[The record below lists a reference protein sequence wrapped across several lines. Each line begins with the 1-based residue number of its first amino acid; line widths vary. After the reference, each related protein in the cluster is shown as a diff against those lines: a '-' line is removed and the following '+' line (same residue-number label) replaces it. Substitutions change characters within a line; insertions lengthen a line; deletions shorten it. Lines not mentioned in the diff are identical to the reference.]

1 MLTSIARLVSAH
13 PKRVLLA
20 TLTFAVLAA
29 VVGGPVA
36 GSMKGGSDNFE
47 DPASESVAARHTLER
62 AGGASSEPDV
72 IALVRPGPPV
82 RSATGEAKVRLL
94 ATRLGADPGIARIAS
109 FPSTGDPALISRD
122 GRATYLAVYFRG
134 SVDAKDKTAK
144 RLDARLGHEPGV
156 KLGGPRLAS
165 REVSQKVQS
174 DLVRAELLAFP
185 ILFLLSL
192 WVFRGLV
199 AAALPPL
206 LGGLAIVGTLL
217 GLQLA
222 SQFTDLSIFA
232 LNLVTGLG
240 LGLAID
246 YSLFIVSRYREEL
259 ERVGPGA
266 EALRRTMTTAGR
278 TVAFSSLTVIA
289 ALASLLVFPQRF
301 LYSMG
306 AAGVAVTV
314 LSAAVALVVLPAVL
328 ALLGPRIGGMI
339 VAFVAATLALV
350 ALPALLALLGPR
362 INALAPKRWA
372 RAGERDA
379 HLPHEGFWYRL
390 SRGVMRRPG
399 RVAVA
404 AAAVL
409 IVLGLPF
416 LRVSFTGFDAGVLP
430 KNASARQVS
439 DALDRDFPPHRGS
452 PITLAVEAPRS
463 AAPQVAALATE
474 VRRLPAAAAVTLPRP
489 LGASTWQVDVI
500 SRAAPLSSTSQHL
513 VNDIRDLRTPL
524 HVAVQGQTARF
535 IDQQHSLGQHLPLA
549 LVLLAATTL
558 FVLFAMTGSVVLP
571 VKALVMNLLTLSAAF
586 GILVFVFQDGRLE
599 SVLSYSSL
607 GGLDSTQP
615 ILLFVIA
622 FALSTDYA
630 VFLLTRIKEAR
641 DAGAGERESVA
652 IGLQRTGR
660 IVTAAAL
667 LFCVAIGAFATSE
680 IVFIKEL
687 GIGTALAVLI
697 DATIVRA
704 LLVPSLMALLGPWN
718 WWAPRPLRR
727 LHERMGLGE
736 SEPGRAGA

>member
-1 MLTSIARLVSAH
+1 MLTTIARLVSAR
-13 PKRVLLA
+13 PKRVLLG
-20 TLTFAVLAA
+20 TLLFAVLAG
-29 VVGGPVA
+29 VIGGPVA
-36 GSMKGGSDNFE
+36 GSMKAGSDNFE

-62 AGGASSEPDV
+62 AAGMSSEPDV
-72 IALVRPGPPV
+72 IALVRPGAPV
-82 RSATGEAKVRLL
+82 RSAPGEAKVRQE
-94 ATRLGADPGIARIAS
+94 AARIGADPGVARVAS

-122 GRATYLAVYFRG
+122 GRSTYLAVYFRG
-134 SVDAKDKTAK
+134 TNADAKDDTAK
-144 RLDARLGHEPGV
+144 RLDKRLGHDAGV

-165 REVSQKVQS
+165 HEVSQKVQS
-174 DLVRAELLAFP
+174 DLARAELLAFP

-192 WVFRGLV
+192 WVFRGLI

-206 LGGLAIVGTLL
+206 LGGLSIVGTLL
-217 GLQLA
+217 GLQIA

-259 ERVGPGA
+259 ENVGPGY
-266 EALRRTMTTAGR
+266 EALRRTMVTAGR
-278 TVAFSSLTVIA
+278 TVAFSSVTVIA

-306 AAGVAVTV
+306 
-314 LSAAVALVVLPAVL
+314 
-328 ALLGPRIGGMI
+328 IGGMI
-339 VAFVAATLALV
+339 VAAVAATLALV

-362 INALAPKRWA
+362 VNALSPKRWRLA
-372 RAGERDA
+372 AERDA
-379 HLPHEGFWYRL
+379 RLAHEGFWYRL

-399 RVAVA
+399 RVAIA

-416 LRVSFTGFDAGVLP
+416 LRVAFTGFDADVLP
-430 KNASARQVS
+430 KTATARQVS
-439 DALDRDFPPHRGS
+439 DALNRDFPPHRGS
-452 PITLAVEAPRS
+452 PITLALEAPRS
-463 AAPQVAALATE
+463 AAPQVAALANG
-474 VRRLPAAAAVTLPRP
+474 VRRLPGVAAVTQPRP
-489 LGASTWQVDVI
+489 LGAAIWQVDVI
-500 SRAAPLSSTSQHL
+500 SRADPLSSQSQRL
-513 VNDIRDLRTPL
+513 VEDVRARPTPL

-535 IDQQHSLGQHLPLA
+535 IDQQASLGQHLPLA
-549 LVLLAATTL
+549 LVLLATTTL
-558 FVLFAMTGSVVLP
+558 LVLFAMTGSVVLP
-571 VKALVMNLLTLSAAF
+571 VKALLMNLLTLSAAF
-586 GILVFVFQDGRLE
+586 GILVFVFQDGRFEGL
-599 SVLSYSSL
+599 LSYSSL

-641 DAGAGERESVA
+641 DGGAGERESVA

-687 GIGTALAVLI
+687 GVGTALAVLI

-704 LLVPSLMALLGPWN
+704 LLVPSLMALLGHWN

-727 LHERMGLGE
+727 LHDRFGL
-736 SEPGRAGA
+736 SETQAAGRAGA

>member
-1 MLTSIARLVSAH
+1 MLTAIARLVSAR
-13 PKRVLLA
+13 PRRVLVA
-20 TLTFAVLAA
+20 TLLFAVLAG

-47 DPASESVAARHTLER
+47 DPASESVAARQTLER
-62 AGGASSEPDV
+62 AAGASSEPDA
-72 IALVRPGPPV
+72 IALVRPGVPV
-82 RSATGEAKVRLL
+82 RSAAGEAKVREVAGRL
-94 ATRLGADPGIARIAS
+94 AGDPGVARVVS
-109 FPSTGDPALISRD
+109 FPSTGDPALVSRD
-122 GRATYLAVYFRG
+122 GRSTYVAAYFRG
-134 SVDAKDKTAK
+134 TSADAKDATAK
-144 RLDARLGHEPGV
+144 RLDARLGHAAGV
-156 KLGGPRLAS
+156 ALGGPRLAS
-165 REVSQKVQS
+165 HQVSQKVQS
-174 DLVRAELLAFP
+174 DLARAELLAFP

-192 WVFRGLV
+192 WVFRGLI

-217 GLQLA
+217 GLQVA

-259 ERVGPGA
+259 DRVGPGY
-266 EALRRTMTTAGR
+266 EALRRTMATAGR

-306 AAGVAVTV
+306 
-314 LSAAVALVVLPAVL
+314 
-328 ALLGPRIGGMI
+328 IGGMI

-350 ALPALLALLGPR
+350 ALPAFLALLGPR
-362 INALAPKRWA
+362 VNALSPRRWQ
-372 RAGERDA
+372 RAAERDA
-379 HLPHEGFWYRL
+379 RLAHEGFWYRL

-399 RVAVA
+399 RVAIA

-416 LRVSFTGFDAGVLP
+416 LRVAFTGFDANVLP
-430 KNASARQVS
+430 KSASARQVS

-452 PITLAVEAPRS
+452 PITLAVNAPRS
-463 AAPQVAALATE
+463 GDPRVAALTTE
-474 VRRLPAAAAVTLPRP
+474 LRRLPGVAAVAPARAVGP
-489 LGASTWQVDVI
+489 ATWQVDVI
-500 SRAAPLSSTSQHL
+500 SRSGPLSTPSQRL
-513 VNDIRDLRTPL
+513 VDDVRGLRTSL

-535 IDQQHSLGQHLPLA
+535 VDQQASLGAHLPLA
-549 LVLLAATTL
+549 LILLAATTVL
-558 FVLFAMTGSVVLP
+558 VLFAMTGSVVLP
-571 VKALVMNLLTLSAAF
+571 VKALLMNLLTLSAAF

-599 SVLSYSSL
+599 GLLSYSSV

-615 ILLFVIA
+615 ILLFVLA

-704 LLVPSLMALLGPWN
+704 LLVPSLMALLGHWN

-727 LHERMGLGE
+727 LHERFGL
-736 SEPGRAGA
+736 SETGAAGRAGA

>member
-1 MLTSIARLVSAH
+1 MLASIARLVSAR

-20 TLTFAVLAA
+20 TLLFAVFAG
-29 VVGGPVA
+29 VVGGSVA
-36 GSMKGGSDNFE
+36 GGLKAGSDNFE

-62 AGGASSEPDV
+62 AAGMSSEPDAL
-72 IALVRPGPPV
+72 ALVRPGALV
-82 RSATGEAKVRLL
+82 RSGAGEAAVRRT
-94 ATRLGADPGIARIAS
+94 AARLGADPGVARVAS
-109 FPSTGDPALISRD
+109 FLSTRDPALISRD

-134 SVDAKDKTAK
+134 SSADAKDNTAR
-144 RLDARLGHEPGV
+144 RLDKRVGHHAGV
-156 KLGGPRLAS
+156 QLGGPRLAS
-165 REVSQKVQS
+165 HEVSEQVQS
-174 DLVRAELLAFP
+174 DLARAELLAFP
-185 ILFLLSL
+185 LLFLLSL
-192 WVFRGLV
+192 WVFRGLI

-206 LGGLAIVGTLL
+206 LGGLSIVGTLL

-246 YSLFIVSRYREEL
+246 YSLFIVSRYREEI

-266 EALRRTMTTAGR
+266 EALRRTMVTAGR

-306 AAGVAVTV
+306 
-314 LSAAVALVVLPAVL
+314 
-328 ALLGPRIGGMI
+328 IGGMI
-339 VAFVAATLALV
+339 VAAVAATLALV
-350 ALPALLALLGPR
+350 ALPALLALLGTR
-362 INALAPKRWA
+362 VNALSPKRWR
-372 RAGERDA
+372 RAAERDA
-379 HLPHEGFWYRL
+379 RLEHEGFWYRL

-399 RVAVA
+399 RVAIA

-416 LRVSFTGFDAGVLP
+416 LRVAFTGFDADVLP
-430 KNASARQVS
+430 KHATARQVS

-452 PITLAVEAPRS
+452 PITLAVDAPRS
-463 AAPQVAALATE
+463 AASRVAALTND
-474 VRRLPAAAAVTLPRP
+474 VRRLPGVAAVTPPRP
-489 LGASTWQVDVI
+489 LGRATWQVDVI
-500 SRAAPLSSTSQHL
+500 SRSGPLSSRSQHL
-513 VNDIRDLRTPL
+513 VDDVRDLRTPL

-535 IDQQHSLGQHLPLA
+535 IDQQASLGRHLPLA
-549 LVLLAATTL
+549 LVLLATTTL
-558 FVLFAMTGSVVLP
+558 LVLFAMTGSVVLP
-571 VKALVMNLLTLSAAF
+571 VKALLMNLLTLSAAF

-599 SVLSYSSL
+599 GLLSYSSL

-615 ILLFVIA
+615 ILLFVLA

-641 DAGAGERESVA
+641 DGGAGERESVA

-687 GIGTALAVLI
+687 GVGTALAVLI

-704 LLVPSLMALLGPWN
+704 LLVPSLMALLGHWN

-727 LHERMGLGE
+727 LHQRFGLGE
-736 SEPGRAGA
+736 THVGSAGA

>member
-1 MLTSIARLVSAH
+1 MLTAIARFVSAR
-13 PKRVLLA
+13 PRRVLVG
-20 TLTFAVLAA
+20 TLVFAVVAG

-36 GSMKGGSDNFE
+36 GSMKAGSDNFE
-47 DPASESVAARHTLER
+47 DPSSESVAARHTLEH
-62 AGGASSEPDV
+62 AAGASSEPDA
-72 IALVRPGPPV
+72 IALVRPGAPV
-82 RSATGEAKVRLL
+82 RSPAGEAKVRAVAGRL
-94 ATRLGADPGIARIAS
+94 AADPGVARVVS
-109 FPSTGDPALISRD
+109 FSSTGDPALVSRD
-122 GRATYLAVYFRG
+122 GRATYLAAYFRG
-134 SVDAKDKTAK
+134 TNVDAKDSTAK
-144 RLDARLGHEPGV
+144 RLDKHLGHAAGV
-156 KLGGPRLAS
+156 QLGGPRLAS
-165 REVSQKVQS
+165 HQVSQKVQT
-174 DLVRAELLAFP
+174 DLARAELLAFP

-192 WVFRGLV
+192 WVFRGLI

-217 GLQLA
+217 GLQIA

-259 ERVGPGA
+259 DRVGPGY
-266 EALRRTMTTAGR
+266 EALRRTMVTAGR
-278 TVAFSSLTVIA
+278 TVAFSSVTVIA

-306 AAGVAVTV
+306 
-314 LSAAVALVVLPAVL
+314 
-328 ALLGPRIGGMI
+328 IGGMI

-362 INALAPKRWA
+362 VNALSPRRWQ
-372 RAGERDA
+372 RAAERDA
-379 HLPHEGFWYRL
+379 RLAHEGFWYRL

-399 RVAVA
+399 RIAIA

-409 IVLGLPF
+409 VVLGLPF
-416 LRVSFTGFDAGVLP
+416 LRVAFTGFDANVLP
-430 KNASARQVS
+430 KSASARQVS

-452 PITLAVEAPRS
+452 PITLAVDAPRS
-463 AAPQVAALATE
+463 AAPQIAALATE
-474 VRRLPAAAAVTLPRP
+474 VRRVPGVAAVAPARP
-489 LGASTWQVDVI
+489 LGGETWQLDVI
-500 SRAAPLSSTSQHL
+500 SRSGPLSAQSQRLADDVRH
-513 VNDIRDLRTPL
+513 LRTPL

-535 IDQQHSLGQHLPLA
+535 LDQQASLGAHLPLA
-549 LVLLAATTL
+549 LILLAATTL
-558 FVLFAMTGSVVLP
+558 IVLFAMTGSVVLP
-571 VKALVMNLLTLSAAF
+571 VKALLMNLLTLSAAF

-599 SVLSYSSL
+599 GLLSYTSL

-641 DAGAGERESVA
+641 DGGAGERESVA

-704 LLVPSLMALLGPWN
+704 LLVPSLMALLGHWN

-727 LHERMGLGE
+727 LHERFGL
-736 SEPGRAGA
+736 SETQAAGPAGA

>member
-1 MLTSIARLVSAH
+1 VLTAIARLVSAR
-13 PKRVLLA
+13 PQRVLLA
-20 TLTFAVLAA
+20 TVLFAVLAG
-29 VVGGPVA
+29 VIGGPVA

-47 DPASESVAARHTLER
+47 DPASESVAARQTLER
-62 AGGASSEPDV
+62 AAGASSEPDAL
-72 IALVRPGPPV
+72 ALVRPGGPV
-82 RSATGEAKVRLL
+82 RGAAGQAKVRAVAQGL
-94 ATRLGADPGIARIAS
+94 AADPGVARVVS
-109 FPSTGDPALISRD
+109 FPSTGDPAFVSRD
-122 GRATYLAVYFRG
+122 GRATYLAAYFRG
-134 SVDAKDKTAK
+134 TNVDAKDNTAK
-144 RLDARLGHEPGV
+144 RLDKRLGHTAGV
-156 KLGGPRLAS
+156 QLGGPRLAS
-165 REVSQKVQS
+165 HQVSEKVQS
-174 DLVRAELLAFP
+174 DLARAELLAFP

-192 WVFRGLV
+192 WVFRGLI

-217 GLQLA
+217 GLQIA

-259 ERVGPGA
+259 DRVGPGF
-266 EALRRTMTTAGR
+266 EALRRTMVTAGR

-306 AAGVAVTV
+306 
-314 LSAAVALVVLPAVL
+314 
-328 ALLGPRIGGMI
+328 IGGMI
-339 VAFVAATLALV
+339 VAFVAAVLALV
-350 ALPALLALLGPR
+350 ALPALLAVLGPR
-362 INALAPKRWA
+362 VNALSPRRWQ
-372 RAGERDA
+372 RAAQRDA
-379 HLPHEGFWYRL
+379 RLAHEGFWYRL

-399 RVAVA
+399 RVATA

-416 LRVSFTGFDAGVLP
+416 LRVTFTGFDADVLP
-430 KNASARQVS
+430 KSATARQVS
-439 DALDRDFPPHRGS
+439 DTLDRDFPPHRGS
-452 PITLAVEAPRS
+452 PITLAVDAPRS
-463 AAPQVAALATE
+463 AAPQVAALTTE
-474 VRRLPAAAAVTLPRP
+474 VRRLPGAAAVAPARP
-489 LGASTWQVDVI
+489 VGGATWQVDVV
-500 SRAAPLSSTSQHL
+500 SRTGPLSARSQRL
-513 VNDIRDLRTPL
+513 VKDVRGLRTAL

-535 IDQQHSLGQHLPLA
+535 IDQQASLGAHLPLA
-549 LVLLAATTL
+549 LLLLAATTTL
-558 FVLFAMTGSVVLP
+558 VLFAMTGSVVLP
-571 VKALVMNLLTLSAAF
+571 VKALLMNLLTLSAAF

-599 SVLSYSSL
+599 GLLSYSSL

-641 DAGAGERESVA
+641 DAGAGEREAVA

-704 LLVPSLMALLGPWN
+704 LLVPSLMALLGHWN

-727 LHERMGLGE
+727 LHERFGL
-736 SEPGRAGA
+736 SETEAAGRAGA

>member
-1 MLTSIARLVSAH
+1 MLTTIARFVSAH

-20 TLTFAVLAA
+20 TALFAVVAG

-47 DPASESVAARHTLER
+47 DPSSESVAARHTLER
-62 AGGASSEPDV
+62 AAGMSSEPDV
-72 IALVRPGPPV
+72 IALVRPGAPV
-82 RSATGEAKVRLL
+82 RSAAGEAKVRQE
-94 ATRLGADPGIARIAS
+94 AARLGADRGVGRVAS
-109 FPSTGDPALISRD
+109 FTSTGDPALISRD
-122 GRATYLAVYFRG
+122 GRSTYLAVYFRG
-134 SVDAKDKTAK
+134 SGADAKDDTAK
-144 RLDARLGHEPGV
+144 RLDKRFGHDAGV
-156 KLGGPRLAS
+156 QLGGPRLAS
-165 REVSQKVQS
+165 REVSEKVQS
-174 DLVRAELLAFP
+174 DLARAELLAFP

-192 WVFRGLV
+192 WVFRGLI

-206 LGGLAIVGTLL
+206 LGGLSIVGTLL
-217 GLQLA
+217 GLQIA

-259 ERVGPGA
+259 ENVGPGY
-266 EALRRTMTTAGR
+266 EALRRTMVTAGR

-306 AAGVAVTV
+306 
-314 LSAAVALVVLPAVL
+314 
-328 ALLGPRIGGMI
+328 IGGMI
-339 VAFVAATLALV
+339 VAAVAATLALV

-362 INALAPKRWA
+362 VNALSPKRWR
-372 RAGERDA
+372 RAAERDA
-379 HLPHEGFWYRL
+379 RLAHEGFWYRL

-399 RVAVA
+399 RVAIA

-416 LRVSFTGFDAGVLP
+416 LRVAFTGFDADVLP
-430 KNASARQVS
+430 KDATARQVS

-452 PITLAVEAPRS
+452 PITLAVRAPHPGG
-463 AAPQVAALATE
+463 PQVAALATE
-474 VRRLPAAAAVTLPRP
+474 VRRLPGAAAVARPRP
-489 LGASTWQVDVI
+489 LGAATWQVDVI
-500 SRAAPLSSTSQHL
+500 SRTGPLSPASQRL
-513 VNDIRDLRTPL
+513 VEDVRDLHTAL

-535 IDQQHSLGQHLPLA
+535 VDQQASLGEHLPLA
-549 LVLLAATTL
+549 LVLLATTTL
-558 FVLFAMTGSVVLP
+558 LVLFAMTGSVVLP
-571 VKALVMNLLTLSAAF
+571 VKALLMNLLTLSAAF

-599 SVLSYSSL
+599 GLLSYSSL

-652 IGLQRTGR
+652 VGLQRTGR

-667 LFCVAIGAFATSE
+667 LFCVAIGAFATSQ

-687 GIGTALAVLI
+687 GVGTALAVLI

-704 LLVPSLMALLGPWN
+704 LLVPSLMALLGHWN

-727 LHERMGLGE
+727 LHDRFGL
-736 SEPGRAGA
+736 SETQAAGRAGA